1 MFPCADRP
9 ILPADV
15 TTINY
20 SLDWPHLHNPSNTT
34 FAGLTQIDIC
44 HCQRTDLSPQKDTEP
59 GHIYTRFKCVEP
71 VVRFKTAKEDLWV
84 LEAPHGPINM
94 LRPATEEEK
103 AQRSQIYPDAGP
115 SVYQGRKF
123 LFLTGPCPRGRYQA
137 YATLKWLTLNPH
149 ARKHI
154 SCLCL
159 LIQPYEED
167 SSAEAT
173 RKAYKDLA
181 EYLVRHAPGFEKL
194 YLLVCPNGMQLCSAA
209 SEFGILLQSR
219 DVKIIVVIDDCCS
232 RETREYDDPS
242 VFSETMM
249 AMARRPPPL
258 QTVSEPPQKHETE
271 GHGSEVAEPSGLDKE
286 KEEEGKEGKEE
297 KDEAKEKDKK
307 EHDDDDDGEEDEKE
321 KEDQGEEDSVD
332 GDWTDATMSPT
343 SPQNELDKDWQML

>member
-1 MFPCADRP
+1 MFPCAERP
-9 ILPADV
+9 ILPEGV

-20 SLDWPHLHNPSNTT
+20 ALDWPHLQNPSNTT

-59 GHIYTRFKCVEP
+59 GHIYARLKCVEP
-71 VVRFKTAKEDLWV
+71 EVHFKTAKEDLWV

-103 AQRSQIYPDAGP
+103 ARRNQIRPDADP
-115 SVYQGRKF
+115 SVYKGHRF

-137 YATLKWLTLNPH
+137 YATQKWLETLTPA

-167 SSAEAT
+167 SSLEAT
-173 RKAYKDLA
+173 RRVYTDLA
-181 EYLVRHAPGFEKL
+181 EYLVQHAPGFEKL

-209 SEFGILLQSR
+209 SEFSKLLHSR
-219 DVKIIVVIDDCCS
+219 DVKIIVVLDDCCS
-232 RETREYDDPS
+232 RETSEYDDPN

-258 QTVSEPPQKHETE
+258 QMVSEPPQKCGTE
-271 GHGSEVAEPSGLDKE
+271 KHGTEVVEPSGRD
-286 KEEEGKEGKEE
+286 EGKEE
-297 KDEAKEKDKK
+297 ERKEDEHGEDDKK
-307 EHDDDDDGEEDEKE
+307 ENEEEGEEH
-321 KEDQGEEDSVD
+321 SVD

>member
-1 MFPCADRP
+1 MFPCAERP
-9 ILPADV
+9 ILPDHV

-20 SLDWPHLHNPSNTT
+20 ALDWPHLQNPSNTT

-59 GHIYTRFKCVEP
+59 GHIYTRLKCIEP
-71 VVRFKTAKEDLWV
+71 EVRFKTAKEDLWV

-103 AQRSQIYPDAGP
+103 ARRSQIHPDADP
-115 SVYQGRKF
+115 SVYQGQNF

-137 YATLKWLTLNPH
+137 YATQKWLETLTPA

-154 SCLCL
+154 SSLCL

-173 RKAYKDLA
+173 RRAYTDLA
-181 EYLVRHAPGFEKL
+181 EYLVQQAPEFEKL
-194 YLLVCPNGMQLCSAA
+194 YLLVCSNGMQLCSAA
-209 SEFGILLQSR
+209 SEFSKLLHSR
-219 DVKIIVVIDDCCS
+219 DIKIIVVVDDCCS
-232 RETREYDDPS
+232 REMTEYDDPGL
-242 VFSETMM
+242 FSETMM

-258 QTVSEPPQKHETE
+258 QTASEPPQKCETDE
-271 GHGSEVAEPSGLDKE
+271 HRSEVVEPSERDKE
-286 KEEEGKEGKEE
+286 KEGMEEGDDNGE
-297 KDEAKEKDKK
+297 DKK
-307 EHDDDDDGEEDEKE
+307 EKGDDEEEEDKKE
-321 KEDQGEEDSVD
+321 KEEQGREDSVD
-332 GDWTDATMSPT
+332 GDWTDATVSPT